1 MDAGD
6 DVNTIAQI
14 RPRHRNIT
22 APAEL
27 CLLQAW
33 LIWRYEHHD
42 GESKPRKVPYYTDAG
57 RRHGT
62 QGAPADRAALTTF
75 AVARDAAA
83 RRGFDGVGF
92 ALMAE
97 WGVTALDFDGCVG
110 ADGSLPEEVQ
120 AIVCRTYAEHS
131 PSGQGVRAF
140 VRGDL
145 GNNKSLAEPGRYGF
159 ETFATNGFV
168 TVTGDMLPATD
179 LLGLED
185 TIAPVDDAL
194 RALADARFGADRQ
207 SQEPTGDP
215 FDSFEPRLGL
225 TQDQMQTLLDA
236 IDPDIGRADWV
247 RVGMG
252 LHHECSG
259 DDTGFDLWNEWSSGG
274 GKYPSEESLRAQWDS
289 FDRPKRTGQRPVT
302 MASTIRLAKQ
312 AGVALN
318 RSASPD
324 AIREATAQTPDGDPF
339 SHVATPDGYG
349 GRFPIVGAEVMTRK
363 EPGDWFIKGVLP
375 DADVGLIYGPTSSGK
390 TFAILDLAAAVARGE
405 PWRGH
410 RTKRGRV
417 LIIAAEGG
425 SGVGK
430 RIKAYCQHHNIE
442 PRDLD
447 VGVITAAPN
456 FMQEQD
462 ITDVVSSIKAA
473 GGVKLIIVD
482 TWAQVTAGANEN
494 SGEDMGTALA
504 NAKVL
509 REVTGAMVIL
519 VHHTGKDV
527 SRGARGWSGI
537 KAALDVELEVMR
549 HDSGER
555 ELRIS
560 KMKDGDDGLSW
571 GFRLEIL
578 TVGVDRDGDGVT
590 SCVAVEAAT
599 PVRAAQDDATP
610 RKGTRRMGKLQTHIV
625 DMVDTVDPKIM
636 SMSLTDFVTLCAG
649 GTPPPDDSKRDVRRQ
664 VLARDIRA
672 MAKWPDG
679 AFTLDNNTV
688 IFLR

>member
-1 MDAGD
+1 MGTGD
-6 DVNTIAQI
+6 DVPAIAEI

-42 GESKPRKVPYYTDAG
+42 GEAKPRKVPYYTDGG

-62 QGAPADRAALTTF
+62 QGGPADRAALSTF
-75 AVARDAAA
+75 VAARDAAA

-92 ALMAE
+92 ALMPE
-97 WGVTALDFDGCVG
+97 WGITALDFDQCVG
-110 ADGSLPEEVQ
+110 PGGSLPDEVK
-120 AIVCRTYAEHS
+120 AVVSRTYAEHS
-131 PSGQGVRAF
+131 PSGTGIRAF
-140 VRGDL
+140 VKGNL
-145 GNNKSLAEPGRYGF
+145 GNNKSLAEPGRFGF

-168 TVTGDMLPATD
+168 TVTGEMLPATD

-185 TIAPVDDAL
+185 MIAPLDDAL
-194 RALADARFGADRQ
+194 KALADKRFGADRQ

-215 FDSFEPRLGL
+215 FDSFEPRVGL
-225 TQDQMQTLLDA
+225 TIDQMQTLLDA
-236 IDPDIGRADWV
+236 IDPDIGRADWI

-252 LHHECSG
+252 LHHETSG
-259 DDTGFDLWNEWSSGG
+259 DDTGFELWDHWSSGG
-274 GKYPSEESLRAQWDS
+274 SKYPSEESLRAQWDS
-289 FDRPKRTGQRPVT
+289 FSRPKRTGQRPVT
-302 MASTIRLAKQ
+302 MASTIRLAKE
-312 AGVALN
+312 AGVTLN
-318 RSASPD
+318 RSASPE
-324 AIREATAQTPDGDPF
+324 AVREATAKTPEGDPF
-339 SHVATPDGYG
+339 SHVQTPGDFK
-349 GRFPIVGAEVMTRK
+349 GRFPIVGAEAMTRK
-363 EPGDWFIKGVLP
+363 EPGSWWIKGVLP

-390 TFAILDLAAAVARGE
+390 TFAILDLVAAVARGE

-410 RTKRGRV
+410 RTKKGRV

-430 RIKAYCQHHNIE
+430 RIKAYCQHHGLN

-456 FMQEQD
+456 FMLGDD
-462 ITDVVSSIKAA
+462 IADVAASIKAA
-473 GGVKLIIVD
+473 GGVKLIVVD
-482 TWAQVTAGANEN
+482 TFAQVTAGSDEN
-494 SGEDMGTALA
+494 SGKDMGTALA

-509 REVTGAMVIL
+509 REVTGAMVVL

-537 KAALDVELEVMR
+537 KAALDVELEVVR

-555 ELRIS
+555 ELRLS

-571 GFRLEIL
+571 GFRLEKL
-578 TVGVDRDGDGVT
+578 TVGVDRDGDSIT
-590 SCVAVEAAT
+590 SCVAVEADT
-599 PVRAAQDDATP
+599 PVPVAQDDPTP
-610 RKGTRRMGKLQTHIV
+610 RKGVRRMGKLQTHIV
-625 DMVDTVDPKIM
+625 DTVDSVDPRVA
-636 SMSLTDFVTLCAG
+636 SMSLADFVTLCAG
-649 GTPPPDDSKRDVRRQ
+649 GAPPPEDGKRDVRRQ

-672 MAKWPDG
+672 MARWPDG
-679 AFTLDNNTV
+679 PFSLDKNTV
-688 IFLR
+688 VFCR